1 MRGLKDLQ
9 KQPTSR
15 MLLLQIEE
23 HTCMTM
29 HTKRYTCTYYKYS
42 HILPWNKIKFEQFIE
57 HYEFV

>member
-29 HTKRYTCTYYKYS
+29 HTKRYTNVHVLIANIATFN
-42 HILPWNKIKFEQFIE
+42 HEIK
-57 HYEFV
+57 